1 MAAITANF
9 PHNHRGRIS
18 GYGERI
24 TSSKTIGGCK
34 TMIVHLVPGIGQDDS
49 RVNAIVTKARQY
61 ELLPEVHQEQ
71 GAHHAVVIV
80 HLKDGK
86 QRARAVPDHVFAT
99 MEGVKEVIRVS
110 PAQISLAMN
119 GGNEPHHVQIGNSLI
134 GKGLPC
140 LPVIGSCTIDS
151 LTPEL
156 IRLLANLGV
165 RHIRGG
171 WRKPRSSAQSYR
183 GPGQEG
189 LFRLLIAAAENKIES
204 VWTEVVESGDI
215 DIVRRIKNQV
225 GYFGDIVLWVGARN
239 IGNYLLLQA
248 LGQQDEFKVMLKNG
262 IHMQTVDELFTA
274 AEFVLAGPMYWD
286 SETGILD
293 ERRSRAPGNQ
303 ELILCVRGLHN
314 RDAHSRLR
322 FYPNYDWIT
331 ACH

>member
-1 MAAITANF
+1 
-9 PHNHRGRIS
+9 
-18 GYGERI
+18 
-24 TSSKTIGGCK
+24 
-34 TMIVHLVPGIGQDDS
+34 MIVHLLPGIGQDDS
-49 RVNAIVTKARQY
+49 RVSAIVTKARQY

-71 GAHHAVVIV
+71 GAHHAPVMVY
-80 HLKDGK
+80 LKDSK

-99 MEGVKEVIRVS
+99 MEGVKEVVRVS

-156 IRLLANLGV
+156 IRQLASLGV
-165 RHIRGG
+165 RHVRGG

-183 GPGQEG
+183 GPGKEG
-189 LFRLLIAAAENKIES
+189 LYQLFAAADQHGIES
-204 VWTEVVESGDI
+204 VWTEVVESADI
-215 DIVRRIKNQV
+215 DIVRRIKNQARYRGEV
-225 GYFGDIVLWVGARN
+225 VLWVGARN
-239 IGNYLLLQA
+239 IGNYLLLEA

-262 IHMQTVDELFTA
+262 IHMQTVDELFTQ
-274 AEFVLAGPMYWD
+274 AEFVLAGPMHWD

-293 ERRSRAPGNQ
+293 ERRSLAPVNQ
-303 ELILCVRGLHN
+303 ALLLCVRGLHN

-331 ACH
+331 ACHERAWAPVAMISARAV